1 MLERAVACVLQALT
15 VLLANWLWGQ
25 VGVPFTAL
33 GGVLFILRVGAQSL
47 STCLAILSR
56 PLLLAGLLPRMWG
69 CDVEAMI
76 CVL

>member
-15 VLLANWLWGQ
+15 VLLAHWLWGQ
-25 VGVPFTAL
+25 VVPFTAL

-47 STCLAILSR
+47 STCLAILSC
-56 PLLLAGLLPRMWG
+56 PLLLAGPLPRMWG